1 MTALDHFDIAILSL
15 LQKNNS
21 IPQKNI
27 GDEIGL
33 SPAAVQRRIKK
44 LTEKAFI
51 QANVSVLDRHK
62 LGQPLTLFVEVSLE
76 NEKIEYIDQAKTIF
90 RNNPS
95 VQQCYYVTGEADF
108 ILIIIV
114 SSMQEYEKLTR
125 EIFFSNSNIKEFKTF
140 VTMDI
145 VKLGL
150 SIPI

>member
-21 IPQKNI
+21 IPQKDI

>member
-21 IPQKNI
+21 IPQKDI

-76 NEKIEYIDQAKTIF
+76 NEKIEYIDHAKSIF
-90 RNNPS
+90 RKNPA

-114 SSMQEYEKLTR
+114 ASMQEYEKLTR

>member
-1 MTALDHFDIAILSL
+1 MTELDHFDIAILSL

-21 IPQKNI
+21 IPQKDI
-27 GDEIGL
+27 GEQIGL

-51 QANVSVLDRHK
+51 QANISVLDRHK

-76 NEKIEYIDQAKTIF
+76 NEKIEYIDQAKSIF
-90 RNNPS
+90 KNHPA

-114 SSMQEYEKLTR
+114 PSMQAYEQLTR

-150 SIPI
+150 SIPV